1 MALFDLTSPASG
13 RRTGARGREARAPD
27 LEAVLV
33 REQYRALAQLA
44 PYFYGA
50 PIAAAATVVIAAR
63 GLWSPLYTVALPGA
77 FLPFAV
83 HRAAYWLKIRARV
96 DSLSLEAIRR
106 DLRRAAAAGP
116 ALAFA
121 FSLIA
126 AAVPGTDTLERAL
139 LLLGVWIASA
149 ASAFSLTRLPHA
161 AGLIVFAASAPLVA
175 ALLRGGGPAFW
186 LAALLLVISCL
197 VIFMLGENYRAF
209 ADIVRSRCL
218 AAEKHRAAEEAKEA
232 ATAIANTDYLTS
244 LPNRRWMQSLLASRV
259 EAGQPFAV
267 GLLDLDGFKPI
278 NDIHGHPA
286 GDTILRQAAE
296 RLAAAMRGR
305 GHAARMGG
313 DEFAVVCEGVGDER
327 DALALARDLK
337 SVFAAPFVVD
347 QLTVHLQCASGF
359 ALFPAS
365 ADQADELIRL
375 ADVALY
381 RAKANGRGG
390 FCVYDK
396 NDEKAAR
403 SRAELEQALHRAVA
417 NDEIA
422 VFFQPIVDLAT
433 GRVSGFESLARWT
446 DARLGA
452 IEPSIFIPAA
462 ERIGLIDQLSR
473 DLLRKAA
480 AAARWPGDVALSFNL
495 SAAQL
500 ANPSAGSDIVA
511 ALEEIGLPP
520 TRFEV
525 ELTEAAIMKDPQ
537 AACATIETVPA
548 AGVRVALDDFG
559 AGHSSLA
566 QVRDL
571 ALDKIKIDKSFVDR
585 VCLDPKIAS
594 LTRSIVDM
602 ARRLDLPCVAEG
614 IERPEQLEELK
625 LGGCAGG
632 QGWLFAEA
640 MPEAVAAR
648 FIAERRSQAEGRPR

>member
-1 MALFDLTSPASG
+1 MALFDLTSPTSG

-313 DEFAVVCEGVGDER
+313 DEFAVVCEGVGD
-327 DALALARDLK
+327 
-337 SVFAAPFVVD
+337 
-347 QLTVHLQCASGF
+347 
-359 ALFPAS
+359 S

-381 RAKANGRGG
+381 RAKANGR
-390 FCVYDK
+390 
-396 NDEKAAR
+396 EKAAR

-537 AACATIETVPA
+537 AACATA
-548 AGVRVALDDFG
+548 
-559 AGHSSLA
+559 
-566 QVRDL
+566 
-571 ALDKIKIDKSFVDR
+571 
-585 VCLDPKIAS
+585 
-594 LTRSIVDM
+594 
-602 ARRLDLPCVAEG
+602 
-614 IERPEQLEELK
+614 
-625 LGGCAGG
+625 
-632 QGWLFAEA
+632 
-640 MPEAVAAR
+640 
-648 FIAERRSQAEGRPR
+648 